1 MKFLIKVMNN
11 APDNVS
17 RTAIDDVIKMS
28 FALINGVSGVIN
40 AQTLT
45 CGERHL
51 MYSVRNW
58 SSVSSS
64 NLACCIQVE

>member
-17 RTAIDDVIKMS
+17 RTAIDDIIKMS

-40 AQTLT
+40 ALT
-45 CGERHL
+45 HSCHSAPHDL
-51 MYSVRNW
+51 T
-58 SSVSSS
+58 
-64 NLACCIQVE
+64 